1 MAQEDKDLGIWK
13 YLLTVQRPQQYWV
26 QPIKAELRA
35 QKFTHISRCTWKGY
49 SKSHLWYVAR
59 MAASGLVP

>member
-1 MAQEDKDLGIWK
+1 MANEDKDLGIWK

-35 QKFTHISRCTWKGY
+35 QKFIHISNAHERATPRATYGM
-49 SKSHLWYVAR
+49 L
-59 MAASGLVP
+59 